1 MSEYTLEEIAVK
13 LEVHLETVRRWVR
26 SGQLN
31 AHHKAGRGRSWY
43 VSADEYDRFVASA
56 SER

>member
-1 MSEYTLEEIAVK
+1 MSEYTLEEIAAK

-26 SGQLN
+26 SGQLI

-43 VSADEYDRFVASA
+43 VNADDYERFVSSVA
-56 SER
+56 ER